1 MNYKFVIL
9 SDEIDDFR
17 RDILI
22 DSDATFFELHEA
34 ILESVGYTKDQMT
47 SFFICD
53 EDWMKEKEITLVEM
67 DTSSE
72 EDSYVMEATRLSD
85 LIEDEKQKLLYIF
98 EYLTERSFFMEL
110 REIVTGKSQPRPEC
124 VYSKG
129 NPPVQTTEFEALD
142 EKLNARI
149 ATSTNHHLDDDL
161 YEDDDDLGMDDYDEE
176 DLDNLSEGNPFD
188 DY

>member
-1 MNYKFVIL
+1 MIYKFVIL
-9 SDEIDDFR
+9 SDEVDEFR

-34 ILESVGYTKDQMT
+34 ILDSIGYTGDQMT

-67 DTSSE
+67 DTGSE
-72 EDSYVMEATRLSD
+72 EDNYVMDSTKLSD
-85 LIEDEKQKLLYIF
+85 LIEEEKQKLLYVF
-98 EYLTERSFFMEL
+98 EHLTERSFFMEL
-110 REIVTGKSQPRPEC
+110 QEIITGKSQPKAEC
-124 VYSKG
+124 VFRKG

-142 EKLNARI
+142 ERLNTRLSA
-149 ATSTNHHLDDDL
+149 TNHHLDDDF
-161 YEDDDDLGMDDYDEE
+161 YDDDDDFGMDDYDEE
-176 DLDNLSEGNPFD
+176 DFDNLSEGNPFD

>member
-1 MNYKFVIL
+1 MNYKFVLL
-9 SDEIDDFR
+9 SDEVDDFR

-53 EDWMKEKEITLVEM
+53 EDWNKEKEITLVEM

-72 EDSYVMEATRLSD
+72 EDNYVMDSVRLSD
-85 LIEDEKQKLLYIF
+85 LVTEEKQKLLYIF
-98 EYLTERSFFMEL
+98 EFLTERSFFMEL
-110 REIVTGKSQPRPEC
+110 REIITGKSQAKAEC
-124 VYSKG
+124 VFRKG
-129 NPPVQTTEFEALD
+129 NPPVQTTEFEAVDSRLT
-142 EKLNARI
+142 NRI
-149 ATSTNHHLDDDL
+149 AATNHHLGDDF
-161 YEDDDDLGMDDYDEE
+161 YEEDEFGMDDDYDDE
-176 DLDNLSEGNPFD
+176 DFDNLNEGNPFD

>member
-1 MNYKFVIL
+1 MIYKFVIL

-22 DSDATFFELHEA
+22 DSDATFFDLHEA

-53 EDWMKEKEITLVEM
+53 EDWNKEKEITLVEM

-72 EDSYVMEATRLSD
+72 EDNYIMDSTRLSD
-85 LIEDEKQKLLYIF
+85 LVEEERQKLLYVF

-110 REIVTGKSQPRPEC
+110 REIITGQSQPKAEC
-124 VYSKG
+124 VLLKG
-129 NPPVQTTEFEALD
+129 EPPVQTTEFEALD
-142 EKLNARI
+142 ERLNVRI
-149 ATSTNHHLDDDL
+149 SATNHHLDDDFDDE
-161 YEDDDDLGMDDYDEE
+161 EDDFGMDDYDEE
-176 DLDNLSEGNPFD
+176 DFDDLREGNPFD
-188 DY
+188 DF

>member
-1 MNYKFVIL
+1 MIYKFVIL
-9 SDEIDDFR
+9 SDEVDDFR

-22 DSDATFFELHEA
+22 DSDATFFELNEA
-34 ILESVGYTKDQMT
+34 ILESVEYSKDQMT

-53 EDWMKEKEITLVEM
+53 EDWIKEKEITLVEM

-72 EDSYVMEATRLSD
+72 EDSYIMESTILSD
-85 LIEDEKQKLLYIF
+85 LVEDERQKLLYVF

-110 REIVTGKSQPRPEC
+110 REIVTGKSQPKAEC

-142 EKLNARI
+142 ERLNARMS
-149 ATSTNHHLDDDL
+149 ATNHHF
-161 YEDDDDLGMDDYDEE
+161 EDDEDEDEFGMDDYDEE
-176 DLDNLSEGNPFD
+176 DFDNLSEGNPFD

>member
-1 MNYKFVIL
+1 MIYKFVIL
-9 SDEIDDFR
+9 SDESDDFR

-53 EDWMKEKEITLVEM
+53 EDWIKEKEITLVEM

-72 EDSYVMEATRLSD
+72 EDNYVMDSTRLSD
-85 LIEDEKQKLLYIF
+85 LVEEERQKLLYVF
-98 EYLTERSFFMEL
+98 EHLTERSFFMEL
-110 REIVTGKSQPRPEC
+110 REIITGKSQPNAKC
-124 VYSKG
+124 VFSKG
-129 NPPVQTTEFEALD
+129 EPPVQTTEFEALD
-142 EKLNARI
+142 ERLNIRMSA
-149 ATSTNHHLDDDL
+149 TNHHLDDDL
-161 YEDDDDLGMDDYDEE
+161 YVEDEFGADHYDEE
-176 DLDNLSEGNPFD
+176 DLENLSEGNPFD